1 MPLIN
6 TSNIN
11 NFHLKKNWEYW
22 NSNRRLLGDEQ
33 GCHLC
38 AMQPPFKGPSL
49 SSRNIDEEFYAAKF
63 EEDSI
68 KQKLANYEMDG
79 KSQRYCGT
87 KSW

>member
-1 MPLIN
+1 
-6 TSNIN
+6 
-11 NFHLKKNWEYW
+11 
-22 NSNRRLLGDEQ
+22 
-33 GCHLC
+33 
-38 AMQPPFKGPSL
+38 MQPPFKGPSL